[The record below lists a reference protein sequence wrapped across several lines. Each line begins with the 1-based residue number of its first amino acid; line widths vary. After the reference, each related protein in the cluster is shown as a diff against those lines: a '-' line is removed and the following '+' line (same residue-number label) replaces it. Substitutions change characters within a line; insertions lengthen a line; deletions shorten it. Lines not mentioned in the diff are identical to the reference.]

1 MFGHLFKYGFL
12 AQMRERTVVFW
23 TLLFPFALCTFMYL
37 AFGNIHETTEK
48 MKVVPVAFVEQKEN
62 EVLSEMLDMLSE
74 EGEDPL
80 LQVKKTSDSEAKAL
94 LSEEE
99 VAGIIYVGDSVE
111 LVVGGNG
118 TQETMLQMILDQFL
132 QYEKTITDV
141 GQHSPE
147 KLMSAVDVLTADINY
162 FSDETM
168 LKGNQDNVTNYYYA
182 VFAMACLFCS
192 YAGCNK
198 AMNLQGNV
206 SALGQR
212 RNVVPTHKMKVIVAD
227 FASSFL
233 VQYVILCLLLVYMK
247 VGLKLKIGDN
257 IPAILL
263 ILFVGAAY
271 GIFFGM
277 FVGSIPRFGENVKVG
292 ILTSVSLILCV
303 MSDLMAQGIKNLID
317 QHVPIV
323 NDLNP
328 AALIA
333 DSFYALNVFD
343 TYDRF
348 AQNMCLLG
356 GGAILWGVVCYILM
370 RRSRYASL

>member
-1 MFGHLFKYGFL
+1 MFGHVFKYGFL

-37 AFGNIHETTEK
+37 AFGNIFETTEQ
-48 MKVVPVAFVEQKEN
+48 MKEVPVAVVTHQEN
-62 EVLSEMLDMLSE
+62 EIFSQMIDMLSE
-74 EGEDPL
+74 EGEDQL
-80 LQVKKTSDSEAKAL
+80 LEVKNASDAEAKKF
-94 LSEEE
+94 LSDGD
-99 VAGIIYVGDSVE
+99 VTGIIYVGDSVE
-111 LVVGGNG
+111 LVVNGNG
-118 TQETMLQMILDQFL
+118 AQETMLQMVLDQFL
-132 QYEKTITDV
+132 QYQKTISDV

-147 KLMSAVDVLTADINY
+147 KLMSAIGILTSDIDY
-162 FSDETM
+162 FSDGTM
-168 LKGNQDNVTNYYYA
+168 MKGNQDNVTNYFYA
-182 VFAMACLFCS
+182 VFAMACMFCS

-206 SALGQR
+206 STLGQR
-212 RNVVPTHKMKVIVAD
+212 RNVVPTHKMTVIAAD
-227 FASSFL
+227 FLSSFL
-233 VQYVILCLLLVYMK
+233 VQYAIMCLLLVYMK
-247 VGLKLKIGDN
+247 VGLKLEIGDN

-263 ILFVGAAY
+263 ILFVGTAY

-277 FVGSIPRFGENVKVG
+277 FIGSIPKFGENVKIG
-292 ILTSVSLILCV
+292 ILTCASLVLCV
-303 MSDLMAQGIKNLID
+303 MSDLMASGIKNLID
-317 QHVPIV
+317 QHMPII

-356 GGAILWGVVCYILM
+356 GGAVLWGVICYILM